1 MHNIARR
8 QLVFEG
14 DPIMR
19 VVHHLIAIA
28 AVLLFVVGV
37 KIVAQ
42 NSGANAYAGEAA
54 TLNVLQMQ
62 ADYAKALPELKIHDM
77 TFAVD

>member
-1 MHNIARR
+1 
-8 QLVFEG
+8 
-14 DPIMR
+14 MR

-28 AVLLFVVGV
+28 AVLLFVIGV

-54 TLNVLQMQ
+54 TLNVLQIQ

-77 TFAVD
+77 TFALD